1 MQIRNIVVIL
11 TIGDLAMTISV
22 TAENIEYDLQ
32 WFIKH
37 QVHVDTLLE
46 RLLYY
51 HVSTARPDS
60 CSFVSLA
67 GNQDMI
73 ETVLKMAKEIGRVD
87 GVVVVGIGGSNL
99 AARAVETAL
108 HGLFDSQKK
117 VPIWWTDTVDAEYL
131 DGIISCVTDL
141 FLQTKSVLLM
151 IISKSGTTFE
161 TMANAEV
168 LIALFKSHYA
178 SDYAKHLVY
187 GSDSDSPLAQQA
199 SKIGAFFV
207 SIPDSVGGRFSAFAM
222 PHLLILALVGIDI
235 QFFCQG
241 AVAITPML
249 LESSLK
255 NPALFRAV
263 GLYASYQKNMI
274 IHDLFMPGI
283 LWNEMGN
290 WMRQLIGESLGK
302 KYDTN
307 GNIVNAGF
315 VPTVSICSTDLHSVG
330 QLYVE
335 GPSKRVTTFFD
346 IVSKSD
352 FLCNKGFFPV
362 SYPHL
367 MVQSMKAVMDVYNDL
382 KKPFFCISIPEK
394 NAYYMGQLM
403 QMMMVET
410 VLLAGLMQVNPFDQ
424 PGVEL
429 FKKKLPKRL

>member
-1 MQIRNIVVIL
+1 MNIL
-11 TIGDLAMTISV
+11 V
-22 TAENIEYDLQ
+22 TTGNIEYNLKS
-32 WFIKH
+32 FIEK
-37 QVHVDTLLE
+37 QVVIKLLLE
-46 RLLYY
+46 QLSDNVNHLGND
-51 HVSTARPDS
+51 T
-60 CSFVSLA
+60 CSFIGLA
-67 GNQDMI
+67 FDQGSINY
-73 ETVLKMAKEIGRVD
+73 VLSIVDQIGIVD
-87 GVVVVGIGGSNL
+87 GIVVVGIGGSNL
-99 AARAVETAL
+99 AARAVETVL
-108 HGLFDSQKK
+108 YGLFDAQKK
-117 VPIWWTDTVDAEYL
+117 VPIWWADTVDAEYL
-131 DGIISCVTDL
+131 DGIISCVKDL
-141 FLQTKSVLLM
+141 FLQKKSVLLM

-168 LIALFKSHYA
+168 LITLFKSHYA

-187 GSDSDSPLAQQA
+187 GSDSDSPLAQHA

-207 SIPDSVGGRFSAFAM
+207 SIPDSVGGRFSAFVM

-274 IHDLFMPGI
+274 IHDLFIPGI

-302 KYDTN
+302 KYNTS
-307 GNIVNAGF
+307 GNVVNVGF
-315 VPTVSICSTDLHSVG
+315 IPTVSICSTDLHSVG

-335 GPSKRVTTFFD
+335 GPANRVTTFFEV
-346 IVSKSD
+346 VSKTD
-352 FLCNKGFFPV
+352 FICNKGLFPV
-362 SYPHL
+362 SYPQL

-382 KKPFFCISIPEK
+382 KKPFFCILIPEK
-394 NAYYMGQLM
+394 NPYYVGQLM

-410 VLLAGLMQVNPFDQ
+410 LLLAGLMEINPFDQ

-429 FKKKLPKRL
+429 FKKKLPKVL